1 MQAAKPGKDIDFS
14 SEKPTSSRFPPRG
27 QDMSDAGG
35 SHIMRTK
42 RRGKTIRTI
51 GFPRVNVNRKRHGWS
66 ISTGV
71 APEARPKGTLFDGS
85 RPEGTSALSLR

>member
-14 SEKPTSSRFPPRG
+14 SEKPASSRFPPRG

-42 RRGKTIRTI
+42 RRWQNDSYD
-51 GFPRVNVNRKRHGWS
+51 RVPARQRK
-66 ISTGV
+66 
-71 APEARPKGTLFDGS
+71 
-85 RPEGTSALSLR
+85 